1 MPIGS
6 LTSRVVGKVGRF
18 AYRHKN
24 SEPFL
29 SGDLFASKSDLEVPS
44 DFRTSKQLF
53 NRIRESHV
61 IFCNGYQAT
70 DFLKLFGN
78 ALSGKILIVGNS
90 DKDWHDFPITLAPR
104 IKAVL
109 LQNSFVHDSRILTL
123 PIGIENLS
131 YFRNGRMRNFKKSII
146 TAEKLDKVLVGPFS
160 PTHESRRLLMNH
172 LMESPRIEII
182 SNQTLEPYQYAKV
195 SSKFGYIA
203 SPRGNGED
211 THRTWE
217 SLYRGSSPVL
227 LRNEWSESL
236 SSLGLPISFV
246 ENWSSQSLVALK
258 PFEPFEPNRIE
269 TLWWPY
275 WRAKIRSLT

>member
-1 MPIGS
+1 MPDGS

-29 SGDLFASKSDLEVPS
+29 SGDLFASKADLKVPS
-44 DFRTSKQLF
+44 DFRTSKQLS
-53 NRIRESHV
+53 NRLRESQV
-61 IFCNGYQAT
+61 IFCDGYQTT
-70 DFLKLFGN
+70 DFLELFGN
-78 ALSGKILIVGNS
+78 SLSGKILIVGNS
-90 DKDWHDFPITLAPR
+90 DKDWQDFPIASAPA

-109 LQNSFVHDSRILTL
+109 LQNSFVDDSRIFTL

-131 YFRNGRMRNFKKSII
+131 YFRNGRMRNFKESII
-146 TAEKLDKVLVGPFS
+146 TAEKVDKVLVGPFS
-160 PTHESRRLLMNH
+160 PTHESRRSLLND
-172 LMESPRIEII
+172 LTESPRIEII
-182 SNQTLEPYQYAKV
+182 SNQILDPYQYAKV

-217 SLYRGSSPVL
+217 SFYKGSSPVL
-227 LRNEWSESL
+227 LRNKWSDSL
-236 SSLGLPISFV
+236 RSLGLPISFV
-246 ENWSSQSLVALK
+246 ENWSLQNLVALK

-269 TLWWPY
+269 SLWWPY
-275 WRAKIRSLT
+275 WRAKIRSLI

>member
-1 MPIGS
+1 MPKGS
-6 LTSRVVGKVGRF
+6 LTSRVAGKVGRF

-29 SGDLFASKSDLEVPS
+29 SGDLFASKADLEVPS
-44 DFRTSKQLF
+44 NFRTSKQFL
-53 NRIRESHV
+53 NRLRESLV
-61 IFCNGYQAT
+61 IFCNGYQTT
-70 DFLKLFGN
+70 DFLELFGN
-78 ALSGKILIVGNS
+78 SLSGKILIVGNS
-90 DKDWHDFPITLAPR
+90 DKDWHDFPIASAPR

-109 LQNSFVHDSRILTL
+109 LQNSFVSDSRILTL

-131 YFRNGRMRNFKKSII
+131 YFRNGRVRNFKESMT
-146 TAEKLDKVLVGPFS
+146 TAEKVDRVLVGPFS
-160 PTHESRRLLMNH
+160 PTHESRRSLMND
-172 LMESPRIEII
+172 LTQSPRIEII
-182 SNQTLEPYQYAKV
+182 SNQILEPYQYAKM

-217 SLYRGSSPVL
+217 SFYRGSSPVL

-236 SSLGLPISFV
+236 SSLRLPISFV

-258 PFEPFEPNRIE
+258 PFEPFDPNRIE
-269 TLWWPY
+269 ALWWPY
-275 WRAKIRSLT
+275 WRAKIRSLI

>member
-1 MPIGS
+1 MPHGS
-6 LTSRVVGKVGRF
+6 LTSRVVGKVGRLT
-18 AYRHKN
+18 YRHKT

-29 SGDLFASKSDLEVPS
+29 SGDLFASKADLKVPGN
-44 DFRTSKQLF
+44 FRNSTYF
-53 NRIRESHV
+53 ANRLRDSQV
-61 IFCNGYQAT
+61 IFCNGYQTT
-70 DFLKLFGN
+70 DFLELFGN
-78 ALSGKILIVGNS
+78 SLSGKILIVGNS
-90 DKDWHDFPITLAPR
+90 DKDWQDFPITSAPG

-109 LQNSFVHDSRILTL
+109 LQNSFVENSRIFTL

-131 YFRNGRMRNFKKSII
+131 YFRNGRVRNFKESII
-146 TAEKLDKVLVGPFS
+146 TAEKVDKVLVGPFS
-160 PTHESRRLLMNH
+160 PTHESRRSLLND
-172 LMESPRIEII
+172 LTESPRIEII
-182 SNQTLEPYQYAKV
+182 SNQILDPYQYAKV

-217 SLYRGSSPVL
+217 SFYRGSSPVL

-246 ENWSSQSLVALK
+246 ENWSSQGLVALK

-269 TLWWPY
+269 SLWWPY
-275 WRAKIRSLT
+275 WRAKIRSLI